1 MTTLTI
7 TRSGSARVHTIVVP
21 SEHAVPIAT
30 EDSGTVDAVAAGA
43 NVVIRFG
50 SPDADARGFVVIHD
64 GDHRKVSIEN
74 PAYARAFTD
83 RPLDDY

>member
-7 TRSGSARVHTIVVP
+7 TRSGSLRAHTMIVP
-21 SEHAVPIAT
+21 SDHAVRIAT

-50 SPDADARGFVVIHD
+50 SPGADARDFIVVHD
-64 GDHRKVSIEN
+64 GDHQTVEIEN
-74 PAYARAFTD
+74 PAYAWAFTD
-83 RPLDDY
+83 RPLDDN

>member
-7 TRSGSARVHTIVVP
+7 TRSGSARVLIVP

-30 EDSGTVDAVAAGA
+30 EDSGTVDAAAAGT

-50 SPDADARGFVVIHD
+50 SPDAGARDSVVIHD
-64 GDHRKVSIEN
+64 GDHRKVWIEN
-74 PAYARAFTD
+74 PAYARAFAD